1 MADLLRAVR
10 IHSRISDSV
19 IVSFS
24 GGKDSVVTLDLCSKY
39 FKKVHAFFMYIVPDL
54 SFQTEMI
61 RWAENRYNLKILQVP
76 HFSAY
81 EMKRDGAWCRPNPY
95 IKVKSIDDI
104 YADVRNY
111 FDCEWIA
118 AGERICDSLWRRA
131 QIKQSGSVN
140 IKRRRFF
147 TVADFTKADI
157 LNYIR
162 ANRLKY
168 APESAKLGGS
178 FQLMPQKI
186 ALLKIHYPD
195 DYAKIKAYFPFIDG
209 SLAYSMKKNDLKDL
223 QH

>member
-1 MADLLRAVR
+1 MSDLLRAVR
-10 IHSRISDSV
+10 VHSRISDSV

-39 FKKVHAFFMYIVPDL
+39 FKKVHAFFMYVVPDL

-61 RWAENRYNLKILQVP
+61 QWAENRYGLKILQVP

-81 EMKRDGAWCRPNPY
+81 SMKRNGVWCRSNPH
-95 IKVKSIDDI
+95 IQEKSIDDI

-140 IKRRRFF
+140 LKRRRFF
-147 TVADFTKADI
+147 PVADFTKADI

-162 ANRLKY
+162 INRLKF
-168 APESAKLGGS
+168 APESEKLGGS
-178 FQLMPQKI
+178 FQLMPQKV
-186 ALLKIHYPD
+186 ALLKLYYPD
-195 DYAKIKAYFPFIDG
+195 DYARIKAYFPFIDG
-209 SLAYSMKKNDLKDL
+209 SLAYSMQKNDLKSL
-223 QH
+223 